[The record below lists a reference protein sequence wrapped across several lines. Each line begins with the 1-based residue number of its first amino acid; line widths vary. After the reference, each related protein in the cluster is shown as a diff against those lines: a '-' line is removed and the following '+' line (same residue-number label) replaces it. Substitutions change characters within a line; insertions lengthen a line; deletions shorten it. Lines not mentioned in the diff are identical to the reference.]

1 MKNIIYF
8 CDEKELWKNI
18 IKEILLIV
26 LLISFYNNSKIK
38 KWKEIDNLIN
48 NDIISNVDDFI
59 NNLNNYSVY
68 RKPKYILL
76 FDYVSS
82 PFCEDFNAYTIFQYY
97 QENEINNAYYVL
109 NEGTE
114 LYNYLL
120 RQGKMKN
127 IIPYKNNKHNNHLF
141 PFLLN
146 SKIIIQSYALFF
158 FQKIVSHVKYLK
170 FLYICHA
177 VNYFK
182 TSIIKIQ
189 LLKLVKNKQNIIVS
203 SPYEYNLYK
212 KMNLYDEKSMIKGG
226 LARYDRFNYINKSL
240 PKKKCIL
247 ISFTYRSFN
256 KEIYNKS
263 LFRKN
268 TYRLLNDKSLKL
280 FLSNK
285 SIDLIFIHHHHDVRR
300 GIIINRN
307 ISNKIKFLSQ
317 KFLSNYIEQCS
328 LFITDFSSISFDFM
342 FQNKPVLFY
351 HLDKKDKFKFKEKS
365 FMKIDYNNSIYFNNI
380 FSKQDKLINKIKY
393 YVNRNFILESGLSE
407 KYNTMFYTKTNITP
421 KIIKIINN
429 LIKNV

>member
-146 SKIIIQSYALFF
+146 SNFF
-158 FQKIVSHVKYLK
+158 FK
-170 FLYICHA
+170 
-177 VNYFK
+177 
-182 TSIIKIQ
+182 
-189 LLKLVKNKQNIIVS
+189 KL
-203 SPYEYNLYK
+203 
-212 KMNLYDEKSMIKGG
+212 
-226 LARYDRFNYINKSL
+226 
-240 PKKKCIL
+240 
-247 ISFTYRSFN
+247 
-256 KEIYNKS
+256 
-263 LFRKN
+263 
-268 TYRLLNDKSLKL
+268 
-280 FLSNK
+280 
-285 SIDLIFIHHHHDVRR
+285 
-300 GIIINRN
+300 
-307 ISNKIKFLSQ
+307 
-317 KFLSNYIEQCS
+317 
-328 LFITDFSSISFDFM
+328 
-342 FQNKPVLFY
+342 
-351 HLDKKDKFKFKEKS
+351 
-365 FMKIDYNNSIYFNNI
+365 
-380 FSKQDKLINKIKY
+380 
-393 YVNRNFILESGLSE
+393 
-407 KYNTMFYTKTNITP
+407 
-421 KIIKIINN
+421 
-429 LIKNV
+429 